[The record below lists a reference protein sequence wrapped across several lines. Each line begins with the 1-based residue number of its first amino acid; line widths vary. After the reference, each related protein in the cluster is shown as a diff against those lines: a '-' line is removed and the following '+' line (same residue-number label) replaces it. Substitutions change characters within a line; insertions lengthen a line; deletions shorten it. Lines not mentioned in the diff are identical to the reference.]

1 MKILNVLA
9 RKLNFFSSSLG
20 LSGFRARVICYCFV
34 FCEELR
40 ESFVGIC
47 CFQLIS
53 AEIKIVSVSEKS
65 QEETIEKVLLDFQ
78 RVFRH
83 LKKKYFGDFTVSRR
97 VVINDSPKLC
107 FSHFVR

>member
-1 MKILNVLA
+1 M
-9 RKLNFFSSSLG
+9 
-20 LSGFRARVICYCFV
+20 
-34 FCEELR
+34 
-40 ESFVGIC
+40 ESFVAIC

-65 QEETIEKVLLDFQ
+65 QEPETIAKVLLDFQ
-78 RVFRH
+78 RVFRY